1 MLSFSVVK
9 SAGSAGNYY
18 TDKDNYYVLGSM
30 GERWAGQGAEQL
42 GLQGSVDKDIFTRLL
57 EGRLPDGADLSRMQ
71 DGSNKHRPG
80 YDLTFSAP
88 KSVSMMAML
97 GGDKR
102 LIDAHNQAVDFAV
115 RQVEALASTRV
126 MTDGQSETVLTG
138 NLVMALFNHDTS
150 RDQDPQLH
158 THVVVANVT
167 QHNGEWKT
175 LSSDKVGKT
184 GFSEN
189 VLANRIAFG
198 KIYQSEL
205 RQRVEA
211 LGYETEV
218 VGKHGMW
225 EMPGV
230 PVEAFSG
237 RSQAIREAVGEDASL
252 KSRDVAAL
260 DTRKSKQHVDPEVR
274 MAEWMQTLK
283 ETGFDIRAYRDAA
296 DQRAETRTQAPGAV
310 SQEGPDVQQAVTQ
323 AIAGLSERK
332 VQFTYTDVLARTVG
346 ILPPENGVIE
356 RARAGIDEAI
366 SREQLI
372 PLDREKGLFTSG
384 IHVLDELS
392 VRALSRDIM
401 KQNRVTVHPEKSVP
415 RTAGYSDAVSVLAQD
430 RPSLAIVSGQ
440 GGAAGQRERVAELVM
455 MAREQGREVQIIA
468 ADRRSQMNL
477 KQDERLS
484 GELITGRRQLQ
495 EGMIFTPGS
504 TVIVDQGEKLSLKET
519 LTLLD
524 GAARHNVQVLITDS
538 GQRTGTGSALMAM
551 KDAGVNTY
559 RWQGGEQRPATI
571 ISEPDRNVRYARLAG
586 DFAASVKA
594 GEESVAQVSGVREQ
608 AMLTQTIRSELKT
621 QGVLGHPEVT
631 MTALSPVWL
640 DSRSRYLR
648 DMYRPGMVM
657 EQWNPETRSH
667 DRYVIDRVPV
677 LNTANIRDG
686 ELRRLST
693 WENNP
698 DALALVDNV
707 YHRIAGISKDD
718 GLITLQ
724 DAEGNT
730 RLISPREAVAEGVT
744 LYTPDTIRVGT
755 GDRMRFTKSDR
766 ERGYVAN
773 SVWTVTAVSGDSVT
787 LSDGQQ
793 TRVIR
798 PGQERAEQ
806 HIDLACAITAHGAQG
821 ASETFAIALEGTE
834 GNRKQM
840 AGFESAYVALSRMKQ
855 HVQVYT
861 DDRQGWTDA
870 INNAVQKG
878 TAHDVLEPKPDREV
892 MNAERLFS
900 TARELRDV
908 AAGRAVLRQA
918 GLAGGDSPA

>member
-1 MLSFSVVK
+1 
-9 SAGSAGNYY
+9 
-18 TDKDNYYVLGSM
+18 
-30 GERWAGQGAEQL
+30 
-42 GLQGSVDKDIFTRLL
+42 LL

-150 RDQDPQLH
+150 RDQEPQLH
-158 THVVVANVT
+158 THAVVANVT

-184 GFSEN
+184 GFIEN
-189 VLANRIAFG
+189 VYANQIAFG
-198 KIYQSEL
+198 RLYREKLKEQ
-205 RQRVEA
+205 VEA

-252 KSRDVAAL
+252 KSRDVAAR

-296 DQRAETRTQAPGAV
+296 DQRAENRTQAPGAV

-484 GELITGRRQLQ
+484 GELITGRRQLL
-495 EGMIFTPGS
+495 EGMAFTPGS
-504 TVIVDQGEKLSLKET
+504 T
-519 LTLLD
+519 
-524 GAARHNVQVLITDS
+524 
-538 GQRTGTGSALMAM
+538 
-551 KDAGVNTY
+551 
-559 RWQGGEQRPATI
+559 
-571 ISEPDRNVRYARLAG
+571 
-586 DFAASVKA
+586 
-594 GEESVAQVSGVREQ
+594 
-608 AMLTQTIRSELKT
+608 
-621 QGVLGHPEVT
+621 
-631 MTALSPVWL
+631 
-640 DSRSRYLR
+640 
-648 DMYRPGMVM
+648 
-657 EQWNPETRSH
+657 
-667 DRYVIDRVPV
+667 
-677 LNTANIRDG
+677 
-686 ELRRLST
+686 
-693 WENNP
+693 
-698 DALALVDNV
+698 
-707 YHRIAGISKDD
+707 
-718 GLITLQ
+718 
-724 DAEGNT
+724 
-730 RLISPREAVAEGVT
+730 
-744 LYTPDTIRVGT
+744 
-755 GDRMRFTKSDR
+755 
-766 ERGYVAN
+766 
-773 SVWTVTAVSGDSVT
+773 
-787 LSDGQQ
+787 
-793 TRVIR
+793 
-798 PGQERAEQ
+798 
-806 HIDLACAITAHGAQG
+806 
-821 ASETFAIALEGTE
+821 
-834 GNRKQM
+834 
-840 AGFESAYVALSRMKQ
+840 
-855 HVQVYT
+855 
-861 DDRQGWTDA
+861 
-870 INNAVQKG
+870 
-878 TAHDVLEPKPDREV
+878 
-892 MNAERLFS
+892 
-900 TARELRDV
+900 
-908 AAGRAVLRQA
+908 
-918 GLAGGDSPA
+918 